1 MRGGIRSRKTSPPMT
16 MPPIS
21 AEPEISLASAAS
33 TPRGS
38 ASARGVSDTRLRAA
52 KAQDKPY
59 KIACGGGLYLEVMP
73 SGSKLWRWKYRLGG
87 KENRFALG
95 AYPQTLLREAR
106 EQSEAARKLVE
117 RGVHPSHHKKIE
129 KIKAGNER
137 ANTFELVAEEWL
149 GQKDWES
156 ITKDRRLGML
166 RRLVFP
172 HIGRFAVN
180 RIESPQIVSI
190 LKRIEK
196 ENGLAVAAEARR
208 SMSSVF
214 EFAIATARATT
225 DPVYPVRKSIPPNKT
240 QHKRALNAEEVGDLL
255 SDLERHGGQFQIHA
269 AFRLMWLTLARPSE
283 VVEAEWSEIDL
294 DAKVWRI
301 PAERMKKRKPH
312 VIPLSDQACELLKGM
327 QTLTGRWKHVFVHRD
342 SKQRPMVTASFRQML
357 HVLGWAGRFSPHAT
371 RTTGSTRLNELGF
384 SSDWIERQLAHD
396 DPNGVRRTYNHADHL
411 SDRATMMQKWAD
423 LLDSWAAASVERKR
437 QAAKGS
443 GSSLLEN
450 AS

>member
-1 MRGGIRSRKTSPPMT
+1 MHGGIRSRRLSQSMT
-16 MPPIS
+16 MPPMPM
-21 AEPEISLASAAS
+21 EQEIPLASAAS
-33 TPRGS
+33 SLRSS
-38 ASARGVSDTRLRAA
+38 ASTRGVSDTRLRAA

-95 AYPQTLLREAR
+95 SYPQTLLREAR
-106 EQSEAARKLVE
+106 EQTETARKLVE
-117 RGVHPSHHKKIE
+117 QGVHPSHQKKID
-129 KIKAGNER
+129 KIKAGHER
-137 ANTFELVAEEWL
+137 ANTFQLIAEEWL
-149 GQKDWES
+149 ATKDWEP
-156 ITKDRRLGML
+156 ITKDRRLKML

-172 HIGRFAVN
+172 HIGRFAAS
-180 RIESPQIVSI
+180 RIKSI
-190 LKRIEK
+190 QVLDVLKRLDK
-196 ENGLAVAAEARR
+196 ENGPAVAAEARR
-208 SMSSVF
+208 TMSAVF
-214 EFAIATARATT
+214 EFAIATLRAEV
-225 DPVYPVRKSIPPNKT
+225 DPVYPVRKAIPANKT
-240 QHKRALNAEEVGDLL
+240 QHKRALSAEEVGDLL

-312 VIPLSDQACELLKGM
+312 VIPLSKQACELLKGM

-411 SDRATMMQKWAD
+411 SDRATMMQQWAD
-423 LLDSWAAASVERKR
+423 LLDAWAAASVQRKM
-437 QAAKGS
+437 AKRGS
-443 GSSLLEN
+443 PT
-450 AS
+450 